1 MGKDAEIPEIIVSP
15 QNQPFNRNIR
25 KFQMKRNFFRKNYCF
40 DERFGYTSGGCILF
54 GRFICKFAVFAL
66 FGPCGLYKVP
76 SVVVFKSA
84 VSTYQCFVCLYKCDL
99 NLKVKL
105 FKNSKRTEVRLIVV
119 QSGAVNRKILYHSSQ
134 EIFGNW
140 LQNNVGSGNE
150 FVSACVDWRARKK
163 KKACEIAW
171 GRICP
176 RFRRFVCVVKS
187 LKPSATLANSI
198 FPREKLH
205 CPEFK
210 GS

>member
-1 MGKDAEIPEIIVSP
+1 MQK
-15 QNQPFNRNIR
+15 IR
-25 KFQMKRNFFRKNYCF
+25 KSWYLRKTNHSTEIFGNFKWNGNFQEKLLFQ
-40 DERFGYTSGGCILF
+40 RFGYTSGGCILF

-84 VSTYQCFVCLYKCDL
+84 VSTYQCFVCLCICKL
-99 NLKVKL
+99 NLKVKS

-119 QSGAVNRKILYHSSQ
+119 QSGAVNRKILCHSSQ

-150 FVSACVDWRARKK
+150 FALVFAALCAS
-163 KKACEIAW
+163 
-171 GRICP
+171 
-176 RFRRFVCVVKS
+176 
-187 LKPSATLANSI
+187 SATLANSI
-198 FPREKLH
+198 FPRESGVG
-205 CPEFK
+205 